1 MTGPSEAG
9 RRFRR
14 GSIKHRLTFWALAL
28 LTATLVLNT
37 FAGSVYTGRGM
48 QRSTAQRHAEV
59 AASAA
64 PPIHSI
70 LARKIAP
77 LQDTRVAT
85 TLSPLGGGEQK
96 LRV

>member
-14 GSIKHRLTFWALAL
+14 GSIKHRLTFWGLAL

-48 QRSTAQRHAEV
+48 QESTAQR
-59 AASAA
+59 
-64 PPIHSI
+64 
-70 LARKIAP
+70 LANLWISMSFLKR
-77 LQDTRVAT
+77 R
-85 TLSPLGGGEQK
+85 
-96 LRV
+96 